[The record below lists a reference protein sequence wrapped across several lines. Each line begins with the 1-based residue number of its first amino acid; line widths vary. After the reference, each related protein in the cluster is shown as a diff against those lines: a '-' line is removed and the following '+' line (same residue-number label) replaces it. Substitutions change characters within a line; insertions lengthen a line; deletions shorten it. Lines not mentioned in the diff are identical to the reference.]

1 MDGQFDL
8 AVLTGLLD
16 LQDFEVVEALEDRQ
30 RQERRLVLVPR
41 VSVGMCPHCRGVC
54 ARRHDCYEQEVRDL
68 PLGAMATILR
78 VKFWQFHCP
87 HCDKF
92 FTPHY
97 AVIVP
102 GAHATERLL
111 ERMAE
116 MVRFSDISN
125 AARFFGIAEKT
136 LENWY
141 YEYLERQRLA
151 PAHGTQ
157 PVVALGIDE
166 LSLKK
171 STGNSAAC

>member
-1 MDGQFDL
+1 MDGE
-8 AVLTGLLD
+8 LD
-16 LQDFEVVEALEDRQ
+16 LMVYARLRDLPDFEVVEVCEDRQ

-41 VSVGMCPHCRGVC
+41 VAVGMCPHCRGVSEQ
-54 ARRHDCYEQEVRDL
+54 RHDCYEQEVRDL
-68 PLGAMATILR
+68 PLGTMATILR

-87 HCDKF
+87 HCAKF

-111 ERMAE
+111 ERLAE
-116 MVRFSDISN
+116 MIRFSDISN
-125 AARFFGIAEKT
+125 AARFFGVAEKT

-141 YEYLERQRLA
+141 YEFVERQRLA
-151 PAHGTQ
+151 PAPATQ
-157 PVVALGIDE
+157 AVVSLGIDE